1 MGDASGFLI
10 LAPRGIVVFRTRP
23 LTRGEFPDISGCALR
38 PEGKFKENGQNLEAS
53 ALMGGVQK
61 APKPKQ
67 TWAEWMTARA
77 KAWRVRADKIESMF
91 SSKKD
96 KPPTL
101 KN

>member
-1 MGDASGFLI
+1 
-10 LAPRGIVVFRTRP
+10 
-23 LTRGEFPDISGCALR
+23 
-38 PEGKFKENGQNLEAS
+38 
-53 ALMGGVQK
+53 MGGAQK

-77 KAWRVRADKIESMF
+77 KAWRIRADKIESMF

-96 KPPTL
+96 KPPVL